1 MGTRLKTHKCLTL
14 IFLFTFACLL
24 IFNQKS
30 MSQELNWNSIS
41 IASSQ
46 PTTGL
51 VNGLNMGGYSY
62 AYVNMQGENISLP
75 DECVECL
82 DFDCSSLLTHENV
95 TGSSFQSMDPKPN
108 FVAQTKTI
116 KPGILRFPGG
126 THSGWYHFY
135 QYDINGVYDASNPT
149 ISKGYGMKLGETI
162 HLTNPYSYCKM
173 DTRLQVNENYIQGFV
188 NLMNDI
194 QDGEDFNISVTYVAN
209 LLTHFDFPAVQL
221 PILFSCTSTCGRT
234 KALTPMENY
243 ICSQKFEYSYL
254 GNETLFNN
262 DPDVYRFELY
272 YKETQDAIEYL
283 VDSLNLQPNQV
294 LYVEMGN
301 EYYDNESTNSS
312 YPNSKYQMTAVD
324 YAKLVEIYS
333 ERLKCYFDGRVIIK
347 TGIISK
353 PNRTWQSTTNIFNI
367 NYPGLVNLLSEDL
380 SGNGQT
386 LTQVIDGVILH
397 EYYNSSD
404 CLDIDDIDERFTC
417 AKETFRDF
425 IDDSGELVT
434 SLDNLKVNFPNQ
446 KVWLTEWNALNGT
459 DSKNLNFLNT
469 PFHAAWVLEYALK
482 LLEYNSVNQNV
493 VEIATHHRLGFDR
506 PWSIIQT
513 IDGDNDAAIV
523 RASAYSMKYISKLY
537 YYDNFNFIGNILEET
552 DIEYDTK
559 EAKTFVFFQ
568 QADASHLNDKL
579 LVYFTNKTDN
589 DINNTLPVE
598 IDNLTISDAKISYL
612 HGEKLFS
619 YGPSNGTQGRN
630 HFQNS
635 TGTYYDEDL
644 NTLGYGPLNNSLE
657 EQSELPIN
665 TMESFVFPANS
676 IGVLEIEFQNPNNV
690 EIRNSKL
697 EVSVFP
703 NPVKDNIKIKI
714 NGNTNKSLI
723 IEILDMNG
731 KVLRQEP
738 VFYGNGTLNINLAK
752 LGSGIYFVKV
762 MNNENII
769 FDKFVKL

>member
-1 MGTRLKTHKCLTL
+1 
-14 IFLFTFACLL
+14 
-24 IFNQKS
+24 
-30 MSQELNWNSIS
+30 
-41 IASSQ
+41 
-46 PTTGL
+46 
-51 VNGLNMGGYSY
+51 
-62 AYVNMQGENISLP
+62 
-75 DECVECL
+75 
-82 DFDCSSLLTHENV
+82 
-95 TGSSFQSMDPKPN
+95 
-108 FVAQTKTI
+108 
-116 KPGILRFPGG
+116 
-126 THSGWYHFY
+126 
-135 QYDINGVYDASNPT
+135 
-149 ISKGYGMKLGETI
+149 
-162 HLTNPYSYCKM
+162 
-173 DTRLQVNENYIQGFV
+173 
-188 NLMNDI
+188 
-194 QDGEDFNISVTYVAN
+194 
-209 LLTHFDFPAVQL
+209 
-221 PILFSCTSTCGRT
+221 
-234 KALTPMENY
+234 
-243 ICSQKFEYSYL
+243 
-254 GNETLFNN
+254 
-262 DPDVYRFELY
+262 
-272 YKETQDAIEYL
+272 
-283 VDSLNLQPNQV
+283 
-294 LYVEMGN
+294 
-301 EYYDNESTNSS
+301 
-312 YPNSKYQMTAVD
+312 
-324 YAKLVEIYS
+324 
-333 ERLKCYFDGRVIIK
+333 
-347 TGIISK
+347 
-353 PNRTWQSTTNIFNI
+353 
-367 NYPGLVNLLSEDL
+367 
-380 SGNGQT
+380 
-386 LTQVIDGVILH
+386 
-397 EYYNSSD
+397 
-404 CLDIDDIDERFTC
+404 
-417 AKETFRDF
+417 
-425 IDDSGELVT
+425 
-434 SLDNLKVNFPNQ
+434 
-446 KVWLTEWNALNGT
+446 
-459 DSKNLNFLNT
+459 
-469 PFHAAWVLEYALK
+469 
-482 LLEYNSVNQNV
+482 
-493 VEIATHHRLGFDR
+493 
-506 PWSIIQT
+506 
-513 IDGDNDAAIV
+513 
-523 RASAYSMKYISKLY
+523 MKYISKLY